1 MARCSVPLGQGKHF
15 FMPSMGSYPS
25 LYPWQNILL
34 SVGQKPFYPSPIR
47 RSYWYGLIKKPLGAL
62 GLVAAQMALANLD
75 PHNFAAT
82 GDMETALGSFMG
94 F

>member
-1 MARCSVPLGQGKHF
+1 
-15 FMPSMGSYPS
+15 MGSYPS

-34 SVGQKPFYPSPIR
+34 SVGQKPFYPSSICG
-47 RSYWYGLIKKPLGAL
+47 SYWYGLIKKPPRPLCL
-62 GLVAAQMALANLD
+62 AATQMALANLD

-82 GDMETALGSFMG
+82 GDMEAALGSLMG

>member
-1 MARCSVPLGQGKHF
+1 MPLGQGEHF
-15 FMPSMGSYPS
+15 FMSSVGSYPP

-34 SVGQKPFYPSPIR
+34 SVRQKPLYPRPIR
-47 RSYWYGLIKKPLGAL
+47 GSYWYGLIKKPLRPLCLSAT
-62 GLVAAQMALANLD
+62 QMALANLD

-82 GDMETALGSFMG
+82 GDMEAALGSLMG

>member
-1 MARCSVPLGQGKHF
+1 
-15 FMPSMGSYPS
+15 MGGYPS

-34 SVGQKPFYPSPIR
+34 SVGQEPLYPSPISG
-47 RSYWYGLIKKPLGAL
+47 SYWYGLIKKPPRPLRLSAT
-62 GLVAAQMALANLD
+62 QMALANLD

-82 GDMETALGSFMG
+82 GDMEAALGSLMG